1 MEEIYVYSWLIHVVV
16 QQKSTQNCKAI
27 ILQLNINFLKMN
39 SLPIKNAV
47 LKHFK
52 KFGVVG
58 SQVTLSACMS
68 CNKLFSTPESNLSFC
83 LVPLYIGHTILH
95 PVTVTVGLFVSVMIL
110 YWK

>member
-1 MEEIYVYSWLIHVVV
+1 MALSEQELKSLLMKVKEESEEAGLKVNL
-16 QQKSTQNCKAI
+16 QKTKIIASGAI
-27 ILQLNINFLKMN
+27 ISWQLE
-39 SLPIKNAV
+39 
-47 LKHFK
+47 
-52 KFGVVG
+52 G